1 MISRRKSLPE
11 APPDPGRILSVGELT
26 RRIKVLLEDAM
37 PETWIR
43 GEVSNLRRQ
52 PSGHVYFTLKDAE
65 SQLPCV
71 MFRVEALRCA
81 VELRDGKQLLVCG
94 RLSVYEPRGAYQ
106 LIVRTAV
113 EDGVGRLRQEFEQLK
128 ARLAAEGL
136 FDLERKRALPVRPRV
151 VGFITSPS
159 GAAVRDFISIL
170 RRRGWTGRLII
181 LPAKVQGREAAAE
194 MAAQLSAAARLNI
207 FDLLVIGRGGGSIED
222 LWAFNEEPLVR
233 AVAACPIPIISA
245 VGHETDFTLCDFAA
259 DRRAETPSA
268 AAELISSAHLDQV
281 EAVSNLAHALRDF
294 AAQDLERKRAQLEL
308 LTHRRAAAS
317 PRQFVEQEFMRL
329 DDLAGRARSAW
340 REGLHAHRDALH
352 RAAAALAAQAPVSR
366 LQVEH
371 TRGSALRQ
379 RLARLRST
387 ILAPRQATLT
397 HLERRLNET
406 DITRVLARGF
416 VIVSNTEGKPVTRRA
431 QLSPGQHVR
440 ARFRDGE
447 AGLTADDKT

>member
-1 MISRRKSLPE
+1 MMLRRKNLEETQPE
-11 APPDPGRILSVGELT
+11 AGQILSVGDLT
-26 RRIKVLLEDAM
+26 RRIKRLLEDSL
-37 PETWIR
+37 PELWIR

-71 MFRVEALRCA
+71 LFRGEALRST
-81 VELRDGKQLLVCG
+81 VELRDGQQLLACG
-94 RLSVYEPRGAYQ
+94 SLSVYEPRGAYQ
-106 LIVRTAV
+106 LIVRAV
-113 EDGVGRLRQEFEQLK
+113 LADGAGRLRQEFEQLK

-136 FDLERKRALPVRPRV
+136 FDSAHKLALPARPRV

-194 MAAQLSAAARLNI
+194 MAAQLVVAARLKI
-207 FDLLVIGRGGGSIED
+207 FDLLVIGRGGGSLED

-268 AAELISSAHLDQV
+268 AAELISSAHLEQV
-281 EAVSNLAHALRDF
+281 AGVSALAETLRDF
-294 AAQDLERKRAQLEL
+294 ALQDLERRRSHLDL
-308 LTHRRAAAS
+308 LAHRRMGAS
-317 PRQFVEQEFMRL
+317 PRRYVEEQFLRL
-329 DDLAGRARSAW
+329 DDLAGRARAAW
-340 REGLHAHRDALH
+340 RESWHTRRAQLH
-352 RAAAALAAQAPVSR
+352 RMAAALTAQAPAPR
-366 LQVEH
+366 LQVE
-371 TRGSALRQ
+371 RAQCVALRQ
-379 RLARLRST
+379 RLARLSAT
-387 ILAPRQATLT
+387 VLEPRQSSLAN
-397 HLERRLNET
+397 LERRLQET
-406 DITRVLARGF
+406 DLARVLARGF
-416 VIVSNTEGKPVTRRA
+416 AIISNAEGQPVTRRT
-431 QLSPGQHVR
+431 QLTPRQHVQ

-447 AGLTADDKT
+447 AGLTVDENS